1 MKYTEELEYIQERIS
16 ELRIK
21 TDFSRNT
28 LLVKF
33 LDKYKEFMKTAI
45 TNNFKINKR

>member
-1 MKYTEELEYIQERIS
+1 MKYTEEFEYIQEIIS
-16 ELRIK
+16 ELRIE
-21 TDFSRNT
+21 TELSRNT

-45 TNNFKINKR
+45 TNNFKMNKR